1 VLLDGKKLLITGVL
15 TDDSMAFA
23 AAQVAQE
30 AGAEILLTSV
40 GRAMSLTQRVAKKLP
55 TTPDVLDMDVN
66 NPEQIDA
73 VRAELMQRWGKV
85 DGVLHS
91 IGFMPQSGLGGGFL
105 DTPWEDVAL
114 GFQTSAYSL
123 KALASGMREPMAA
136 AGSASLVSLT
146 FDGRYAWPIYDWM
159 GVAKA
164 GLESI
169 TRYLARELGPQGIRV
184 NTVSAGPIRTMA
196 GKSIPGFDQISGA
209 WLNRSPLAWS
219 LTDATPVGQMVC
231 FLFSDWSTMTTG
243 EMIHVDGGY
252 HAMGTDIRSLEA

>member
-23 AAQVAQE
+23 AAQVAQG

-40 GRAMSLTQRVAKKLP
+40 GRAMSLTQRVARKLDP
-55 TTPDVLDMDVN
+55 VPDVLDMDVN
-66 NPEQIDA
+66 DSLQINA
-73 VRAELMQRWGKV
+73 VRAEVMQRWGEL
-85 DGVLHS
+85 DGALHS
-91 IGFMPQSGLGGGFL
+91 IGFMPQSGLGGRFL
-105 DTPWEDVAL
+105 DTPWEDVAT

-123 KALASGMREPMAA
+123 KALAEGMLEPMKA
-136 AGSASLVSLT
+136 AGTSSLVSLT

-164 GLESI
+164 GLEAI
-169 TRYLARELGPQGIRV
+169 TRYLARDLGPHGIRV

-196 GKSIPGFDQISGA
+196 GKNIPGFDQIAGA
-209 WLNRSPLAWS
+209 WLNRAPLGWS
-219 LTDATPVGQMVC
+219 MTDATPVGQMVC
-231 FLFSDWSTMTTG
+231 FLMSDWAAKTTG

-252 HAMGTDIRSLEA
+252 HAMGTDIRF

>member
-1 VLLDGKKLLITGVL
+1 MLLDGKKLLITGVL

-73 VRAELMQRWGKV
+73 VRAELMRRWGKV

-123 KALASGMREPMAA
+123 KALANGMLEPMSA
-136 AGSASLVSLT
+136 AGGASLVSLT

-209 WLNRSPLAWS
+209 WLNRAPLAWS

-231 FLFSDWSTMTTG
+231 FLFSDWAAMTTG

-252 HAMGTDIRSLEA
+252 HAMGTDIRVDAE